1 MPPGPFDLLPADDS
15 LTLLVSPR
23 AGDALRFNCRD
34 ANDLT
39 LGSVRSI
46 RPPPPTSILSNDRRL
61 GADLGATGTVFRAR
75 RGVNGDLELE
85 PMLLSETV
93 LVSFFFFFFF
103 FLPLR
108 ASSGL
113 AASPTLSSLVIETLC
128 GMLGIGLYL

>member
-1 MPPGPFDLLPADDS
+1 MLPADDS

-93 LVSFFFFFFF
+93 YRYSRIPSIPQRVSIT
-103 FLPLR
+103 
-108 ASSGL
+108 SEDSVGE
-113 AASPTLSSLVIETLC
+113 AASPLLARR
-128 GMLGIGLYL
+128 GKPRGI